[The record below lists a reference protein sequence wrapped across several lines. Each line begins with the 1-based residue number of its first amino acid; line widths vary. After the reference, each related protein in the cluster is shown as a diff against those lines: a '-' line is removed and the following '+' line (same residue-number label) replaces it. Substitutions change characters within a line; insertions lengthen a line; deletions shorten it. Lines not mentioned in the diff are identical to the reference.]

1 MKQITPA
8 IILYMTVFLC
18 INVSAQNKTPELAFS
33 YLKSKNNSINEL
45 KGNIV
50 VINIWSPDYLYE
62 INVLNKLAEKY
73 KDNKV
78 IFLAIT
84 DEAYESTIPFLENEL
99 FSYQY
104 LAGDEAK
111 KIFDKYQTSMFKT
124 FPIHII
130 INQEGKIVFKKK
142 GTRRN
147 IEKSIEKRI
156 NALLNQQQSNEKTI
170 PKDQYCMK

>member
-1 MKQITPA
+1 MH
-8 IILYMTVFLC
+8 
-18 INVSAQNKTPELAFS
+18 VSAQNMDQEFAFS
-33 YLKSKNNSINEL
+33 YLESKNNSINEL

-50 VINIWSPDYLYE
+50 VINIWSPDHLYE
-62 INVLNKLAEKY
+62 INALNKLVEKY
-73 KDNKV
+73 KDSKV

-84 DEAYESTIPFLENEL
+84 DEAYESTILFLENEL

-130 INQEGKIVFKKK
+130 IDQEGKIVFKKK

-147 IEKSIEKRI
+147 IEKNLEKRI
-156 NALLNQQQSNEKTI
+156 NRLLNQKKSNEKTI
-170 PKDQYCMK
+170 PKYQYCMK